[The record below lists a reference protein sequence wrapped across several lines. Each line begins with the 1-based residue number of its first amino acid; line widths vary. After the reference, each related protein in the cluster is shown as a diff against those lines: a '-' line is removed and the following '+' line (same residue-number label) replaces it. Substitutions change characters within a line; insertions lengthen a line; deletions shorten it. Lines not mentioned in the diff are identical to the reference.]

1 MTDISESKLTTK
13 KEPKNPFE
21 IPDYCIEHTPTKSE
35 KGGYVS
41 KKNYIDRQDLNINKN
56 EMLESVFIEF
66 LSKSNKYTIIGCI
79 YKYLKLTLAG
89 FNQNFIQLLLD
100 KLSFENKNIILLG
113 DFNIDLLHYANDNQ
127 TRTFLDQIYSSSLSS
142 QITTPTRTTP
152 RPKTI
157 IDNIFTNSADESSI
171 SGNLSYS
178 ISDHLAQFL
187 IYLEFKT
194 KDHQKQRIS
203 YKRNYS
209 KDNLSNLKNKLQ
221 NIDRLNVLKANENNM
236 EISLVNLLKIINA
249 LLDKHT
255 PKKPITK
262 KELKNYK

>member
-1 MTDISESKLTTK
+1 MVISQK
-13 KEPKNPFE
+13 KP
-21 IPDYCIEHTPTKSE
+21 
-35 KGGYVS
+35 
-41 KKNYIDRQDLNINKN
+41 KNYIDRQDLNINKN

-66 LSKSNKYTIIGCI
+66 LSKSNKYTVIACV
-79 YKYLKLTLAG
+79 YKHPKLTLAG

-127 TRTFLDQIYSSSLSS
+127 TRIFLDQIYSSSLSS
-142 QITTPTRTTP
+142 QITTQTRITP

-171 SGNLSYS
+171 SDNLSYS
-178 ISDHLAQFL
+178 ISDHLAQFV

-194 KDHQKQRIS
+194 KEHQKQGTS

-221 NIDRLNVLKANENNM
+221 NIDWLNVLKANENNM

-262 KELKNYK
+262 KELKN